1 MAHAR
6 NEQAFAHRHSRR
18 MRYHKDVCAGRSPWN
33 PPVGCFL
40 SKIGS
45 SKGEFKMHTSRA
57 AVIGTIA
64 LALCSAG
71 VFAQELRLG
80 TISRVDEAN
89 GTIAI
94 AETQIGTTGSSAG
107 AAAQEFKLQDGL
119 LFNAIKEGDR
129 ISYAVED
136 IRGVKT
142 ITKLQKQ

>member
-1 MAHAR
+1 MHA
-6 NEQAFAHRHSRR
+6 
-18 MRYHKDVCAGRSPWN
+18 P
-33 PPVGCFL
+33 
-40 SKIGS
+40 
-45 SKGEFKMHTSRA
+45 RA

-71 VFAQELRLG
+71 VFAQESRLG

-94 AETQIGTTGSSAG
+94 AEAQIGTTGSGAG

-129 ISYAVED
+129 ISYTVED
-136 IRGVKT
+136 VRGVKT

>member
-1 MAHAR
+1 
-6 NEQAFAHRHSRR
+6 
-18 MRYHKDVCAGRSPWN
+18 
-33 PPVGCFL
+33 
-40 SKIGS
+40 
-45 SKGEFKMHTSRA
+45 MHVSRA
-57 AVIGTIA
+57 AAIGTIA

-71 VFAQELRLG
+71 VFAQEPRLG

-94 AETQIGTTGSSAG
+94 AEAQIGTTGSGAG

-129 ISYAVED
+129 ISYTVED
-136 IRGVKT
+136 VRGVKT